1 MQVNDGSL
9 DLVEINRK
17 NIESKNF
24 FSNSSIGNYFIVVAC
39 CNEKAFKSISISNIN
54 PEINSELIENIK
66 DAIIMVEKIGELNIF
81 IPDLIF
87 EKILR
92 KHDEEFYYDN
102 KGSYFL
108 KFLNTKIKF
117 YWG

>member
-1 MQVNDGSL
+1 ML
-9 DLVEINRK
+9 DKIELKEINRK

-24 FSNSSIGNYFIVVAC
+24 FNNSSYIGNYFIIVAC
-39 CNEKAFKSISISNIN
+39 YSENDFKSISISKVN

-92 KHDEEFYYDN
+92 KHHDEFYYDN

-108 KFLNTKIKF
+108 KFLNTKITIF
-117 YWG
+117 

>member
-1 MQVNDGSL
+1 ML
-9 DLVEINRK
+9 DKIELKEINRK

-24 FSNSSIGNYFIVVAC
+24 FNNSSIGDYFIVVAC
-39 CNEKAFKSISISNIN
+39 CNEKAFKSISISKVN

-92 KHDEEFYYDN
+92 KHHDEFYYDN
-102 KGSYFL
+102 FGNYFF
-108 KFLNTKIKF
+108 KFLNTKITIF
-117 YWG
+117 

>member
-1 MQVNDGSL
+1 MLNKIEL
-9 DLVEINRK
+9 KKINRK

-24 FSNSSIGNYFIVVAC
+24 FNNSSYIGNYFIVVAC
-39 CNEKAFKSISISNIN
+39 YSEKDFKSISISRVN
-54 PEINSELIENIK
+54 PEINSELIEHIK

-92 KHDEEFYYDN
+92 KHHDEFYYDN

-108 KFLNTKIKF
+108 KFLNTKITIF
-117 YWG
+117 